1 LFFAEQT
8 IPSRKDTGTVAGYQK
23 AEDGRQK
30 AEASTGG
37 GLRANPPR
45 HDCPNQRQ
53 ISSEFSVVKVLK
65 KKQQGFNEPAP
76 QTHICGM
83 ALCS

>member
-1 LFFAEQT
+1 
-8 IPSRKDTGTVAGYQK
+8 VAGYQK
-23 AEDGRQK
+23 TEDGRQK
-30 AEASTGG
+30 AEGSAREAI
-37 GLRANPPR
+37 RAKTTRN
-45 HDCPNQRQ
+45 DCPNQRQ

-76 QTHICGM
+76 QTHVCGM